1 MFPANLSP
9 KQPLS
14 LEQLIA
20 LSEEIAALARSG
32 VPLDQ
37 GLSALGREL
46 PGRLGRVAKEMGGQL
61 AAGMSLDQAV
71 AQSGARFPPGY
82 QALLEAGLRSGNL
95 PGILQGMM
103 QLARKTGE
111 LRRQITLA
119 AINPLLVVVVT
130 FVLFLFWLVK
140 IAPVYLVIS
149 EDWDINVNLARATL
163 HSLEQTRW
171 LWIWLAP
178 TMFCGLLWRAWY
190 RSSHSEGR
198 WSLVDLPTL
207 GIVRSI
213 GLMRRAGQNAA
224 LCEQLAI
231 LLEHGLPL
239 PESLR
244 LIAPTLRSPPLAR
257 ATQEFAENLERG
269 QLNRA
274 PKPFPPLVACILLD
288 GRQGRDLGSQL
299 RQLATNY
306 QDEVRSRGQ
315 FLETWVPAMLTL
327 VVGGGLALVHV
338 AVTLGPWLLLMR
350 KMAEPDA

>member
-1 MFPANLSP
+1 MSTANLSS

-20 LSEEIAALARSG
+20 LSEEIAALARYG

-46 PGRLGRVAKEMGGQL
+46 PGRLGRVAQEMGGQL
-61 AAGMSLDQAV
+61 AAGMTLDQVV

-82 QALLEAGLRSGNL
+82 QALIEAGLRSGNL

-103 QLARKTGE
+103 QLARKTGD
-111 LRRQITLA
+111 LRRQIMLA

-130 FVLFLFWLVK
+130 FVLFLFWLFK
-140 IAPVYLVIS
+140 LAPVYLAIS
-149 EDWDINVNLARATL
+149 EDWDVNVNIARSVL
-163 HSLEQTRW
+163 RSLEQTAW
-171 LWIWLAP
+171 LWGWLLPLAFFGMLP
-178 TMFCGLLWRAWY
+178 WAWY
-190 RSSHSEGR
+190 RSSRSTGE

-207 GIVRSI
+207 GIVRGI
-213 GLMRRAGQNAA
+213 GMMRRAGQYAS

-244 LIAPTLRSPPLAR
+244 LVAPTLRSAQLER

-269 QLNRA
+269 QLTRA
-274 PKPFPPLVACILLD
+274 PQPFPPLVACILLD
-288 GRQGRDLGSQL
+288 AHNGRDLSLQL
-299 RQLATNY
+299 RQMATNY
-306 QDEVRSRGQ
+306 QDEVRRRGI
-315 FLETWVPAMLTL
+315 FLGTWVPALLTMI
-327 VVGGGLALVHV
+327 VGGGLVVVHV
-338 AVTLGPWLLLMR
+338 AVTLGPWLTLMH
-350 KMAEPDA
+350 KMAEPSA